1 MDHSNVQRY
10 VISISN
16 PDGRTWVVGTNTQ
29 RGFTE
34 AGVLKAID
42 HVRRTVPPDWDVK
55 LIEVSPI
62 SDVLVFKR

>member
-1 MDHSNVQRY
+1 MDHSNVQKY
-10 VISISN
+10 VISLSD
-16 PDGRTWVVGTNTQ
+16 PDGRSWVVGTNTQ

-42 HVRRTVPPDWDVK
+42 HVRRSVPRDWEVK
-55 LIEVSPI
+55 IVEVAPI